1 MLTVHNFTFGV
12 LTPVVSYIMSCMGAF
27 IGLRCTTRA
36 YAYEGQARAR
46 WLAAAAVAI
55 GTTGIWVMHFVAML
69 GYTIPGM
76 TIHYNVPVT
85 IVSMVIAVVV
95 VFIGL
100 LIVGF
105 GRPGWRNLLL
115 AGLIT
120 GIGVASMHYIGM
132 AAMEMKASESYKPA
146 LFALSIVIAV
156 VAATA
161 ALWAALRLRGY
172 WHTVIAALIMGVA
185 VSGMHY
191 TGMAALLVHRAG
203 GRTVSMAAPTAAGF
217 LLPLIIG
224 IGVVALIFAGVLAFS
239 PTNEEIREDAE
250 LMARINAAT
259 ARLEGT
265 APAVPASPATV
276 AARWP
281 GNAGRGGAHGQS
293 PAARNG
299 SPAARSGSPAG
310 YGQPGQNGGQYNG
323 GQHNAGP
330 NGAAYPS
337 GASNANGTSRPNPAS
352 TTVGPGHRR
361 LPRRAAP
368 PADNG
373 PRSLRAARPARC
385 GPAPRRRPEW
395 ARARQR
401 SRNRFRAG
409 WPGLAAPHLPGA
421 VRADQAAGDRVAPD
435 QEHGGHLPPELGGGA
450 AGQRGRGAGAA
461 QAAQRDPGHGGQ
473 RRPAQLRGAGR
484 RARG

>member
-1 MLTVHNFTFGV
+1 MLTVHNFTYG
-12 LTPVVSYIMSCMGAF
+12 LITPVVSYVMSCMGAF

-36 YAYEGQARAR
+36 YAYQGRARVR
-46 WLAAAAVAI
+46 WLAAAAIAI
-55 GTTGIWVMHFVAML
+55 GTTGIWVMHFIAML

-76 TIHYNVPVT
+76 TIHYNVPIT
-85 IVSMVIAVVV
+85 IVSMLIAVVV
-95 VFIGL
+95 VFAGL

-120 GIGVASMHYIGM
+120 GIGVASMHYVGM
-132 AAMEMKASESYKPA
+132 AAMEMKASESYKPS

-191 TGMAALLVHRAG
+191 TGMAALLVHSAD
-203 GRTVSMAAPTAAGF
+203 GRTVSVAAPTAAGF

-224 IGVVALIFAGVLAFS
+224 IGVVALVFAGVLAFS
-239 PTNEEIREDAE
+239 PTNEEIREDAA

-265 APAVPASPATV
+265 APVPAAPATV
-276 AARWP
+276 TARWP
-281 GNAGRGGAHGQS
+281 GNAGRGGAHGQN
-293 PAARNG
+293 PPRNG
-299 SPAARSGSPAG
+299 TPAG
-310 YGQPGQNGGQYNG
+310 YGGQAQNGGGQNGGGQYNG
-323 GQHNAGP
+323 AASP

-337 GASNANGTSRPNPAS
+337 GAGNASHPNGAGNPAGS
-352 TTVGPGHRR
+352 GHRR

-373 PRSLRAARPARC
+373 PRSLPVARPARC
-385 GPAPRRRPEW
+385 CREPGRRPEW

-409 WPGLAAPHLPGA
+409 CPGLAAPHLPGA
-421 VRADQAAGDRVAPD
+421 IRADQAAGDRVAPD

-450 AGQRGRGAGAA
+450 AGQRDRGAGAA

-473 RRPAQLRGAGR
+473 CRPAQLLRAGR